1 MKKVWLYKKVNDKI
15 VCEACK
21 HFCTL
26 KEGEWG
32 KCGVRVNKNQEL
44 YLSVYNKASSL
55 NIDPIEKKPLFH
67 FLPSSSSLSIGTVGC
82 NFGCDFCQN
91 YSTSQYPKENN
102 HRVFGKEVDA
112 VTLIDIAKEYQVKS
126 ISYTYKI
133 CYSSISI
140 EQVFQWLFLRFLRF
154 LHRKYSGDLSFRE
167 SCVFCIF

>member
-1 MKKVWLYKKVNDKI
+1 MKKVWLYKNVNDKI

-91 YSTSQYPKENN
+91 YSISQYPKENN

-112 VTLIDIAKEYQVKS
+112 VTLIDIAKEYQTKS
-126 ISYTYKI
+126 ISYTYN
-133 CYSSISI
+133 
-140 EQVFQWLFLRFLRF
+140 EPAVFFEYAYECAKRANENGIKNIKPALKRTTASLNPKPFQ
-154 LHRKYSGDLSFRE
+154 
-167 SCVFCIF
+167 